1 MTKDNK
7 SNTGH
12 WNTGDCNTGNSNT
25 GNSNTGHRNTGYS
38 NTGNSNAGYSN
49 TGHWNTGDRNTGG
62 CNTGYSNTGDWN
74 TGDCNTGD
82 RNTGYS
88 NTGERNTGNWN
99 TCDKEVGFFNTK
111 QHEKVRVFNEWVY
124 RDVWDNAD
132 KPSFLYFTLTEWVYE
147 FDMTDQ
153 EKIDN
158 NTFHTTGGYLKSYEY
173 KEAFQKSYNEAPQEE
188 KDMLLKLPNFDADV
202 FKEISGI
209 DVGKASCDGK
219 TVVIEGVEYEL
230 KRKTVQ

>member
-7 SNTGH
+7 SNTGDSNTGN
-12 WNTGDCNTGNSNT
+12 WNTGDRNTGHRNTSDWNTGDWNTGHRNT
-25 GNSNTGHRNTGYS
+25 GNSNTGHRNTG
-38 NTGNSNAGYSN
+38 
-49 TGHWNTGDRNTGG
+49 
-62 CNTGYSNTGDWN
+62 DWN
-74 TGDCNTGD
+74 TGHCNTGNRNTSDCNTGD
-82 RNTGYS
+82 RNTGYRNIGHS
-88 NTGERNTGNWN
+88 NTGDWN

-132 KPSFLYFTLTEWVYE
+132 KPSFLYFTLTEWFYE
-147 FDMTDQ
+147 PSMTDQ